1 MKNFTRKLSILMAV
15 PLLSGCIYGSTKL
28 IYDKTT
34 SIMSSSTVNST
45 KIYLSVQKCDGEV
58 KYQIT
63 VSEKM
68 GLYINSN
75 FWCDSGSVEMTVS
88 DINDEAFFN
97 QTINE
102 DTNFDVE
109 LKEYGKYYI
118 TLNHSA
124 FKGKYNITWSGK

>member
-1 MKNFTRKLSILMAV
+1 MKSIVKRLLPLAV
-15 PLLSGCIYGSTKL
+15 IPFVTGCIYGSTKV

-34 SIMSSSTVNST
+34 SIMASSTVNSA

-124 FKGKYNITWSGK
+124 FKGKYNITWNGK